1 MVSYHERFACDG
13 KTLRLFHKLFTHDA
27 DSLDSSYKRKVLVE
41 YVRAASSSSGGA
53 SDNGGRAT
61 TSRVTKKGD
70 AKSTRAKHGDD
81 TCDAKKGTTATSED
95 DGDDDDGDDDD
106 DDDDDE
112 NSASEADASEENASD
127 SDAMDAALETM
138 LDAEIAGD
146 GEDFEDDFDT
156 LAREDGEYAE
166 TAQEEEAVK
175 GRGAKR
181 RR

>member
-1 MVSYHERFACDG
+1 
-13 KTLRLFHKLFTHDA
+13 
-27 DSLDSSYKRKVLVE
+27 
-41 YVRAASSSSGGA
+41 
-53 SDNGGRAT
+53 
-61 TSRVTKKGD
+61 
-70 AKSTRAKHGDD
+70 
-81 TCDAKKGTTATSED
+81 
-95 DGDDDDGDDDD
+95 
-106 DDDDDE
+106 
-112 NSASEADASEENASD
+112 
-127 SDAMDAALETM
+127 MDAALETM